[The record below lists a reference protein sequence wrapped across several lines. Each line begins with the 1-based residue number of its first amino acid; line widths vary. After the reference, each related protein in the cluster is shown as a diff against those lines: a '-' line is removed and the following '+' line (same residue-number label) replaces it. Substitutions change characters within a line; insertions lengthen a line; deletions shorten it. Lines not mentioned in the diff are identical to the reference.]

1 MSTIGDNKDTLKF
14 AGDFQLDVCTLISY
28 RKSAEAQ
35 DQAVRVNILPQVL
48 TISYVEDITLQ
59 CISGEIVL
67 SDVQDIRTSLP
78 LTGMERLEL
87 KFYTPGSGQG
97 DRVEALEE
105 TSDPYYVYKIE
116 KVRPSGGT
124 GRQQVYKLHFTS
136 REAYRN
142 SIFRVSQSFTGPVED
157 AVLKIVKSPDYL
169 DSRKPLYVEET
180 KTNSKYVIPNKKPF
194 NAIKFL
200 SSEAISLNYNNSNYL
215 FFETMSGFHFRSIES
230 LMALGGHTARPVK
243 EKYHLQPARVR
254 SVGER
259 DVEKDM
265 RGIISY
271 SFEDPVNQLRNM
283 NNGLFASRVIEHD
296 MFKKTIVEKD
306 FDYHT
311 SFVNYFHTEHSN
323 GAKTG
328 IKFIQPYA
336 YFDNTKKLFSE
347 HPLQRLMLTTSTSE
361 IHDNVVSPSKSELI
375 QNSQSQRQ
383 QLLNNNLILNV
394 PGNTKLHAGDM
405 ISFSLPYSKPVGPN
419 EKQELNPYFAG
430 RYLVLQVKHLLS
442 RENGKHDMVLRCAKD
457 SVYSTLPVETDTD
470 VVKLKDKKNKDII
483 TVYEKDETEI
493 ETASKQIGT
502 ANNDIFT

>member
-1 MSTIGDNKDTLKF
+1 MSTIGDNKDTLKR
-14 AGDFQLDVCTLISY
+14 AGEFQLDVCTLVSY
-28 RKSAEAQ
+28 RKAADAQ
-35 DQAVRVNILPQVL
+35 DQAVRINVLPQVL

-87 KFYTPGSGQG
+87 KFYTPGSGLG

-157 AVLKIVKSPDYL
+157 AVLKIVKSPEYL
-169 DSRKPLYVEET
+169 DSRKPLYLEET

-200 SSEAISLNYNNSNYL
+200 ASEAISKNYNNSNYL

-243 EKYHLQPARVR
+243 EKYHLQPAKVR

-259 DVEKDM
+259 DIEKDM
-265 RGIISY
+265 RGVISY
-271 SFEDPVNQLRNM
+271 SFEDPVNQLKNM
-283 NNGLFASRVIEHD
+283 NSGLFASRVIEHD
-296 MFKKTIVEKD
+296 NYNKTIVEKD

-311 SFVNYFHTEHSN
+311 SFANYYHTEHSD

-328 IKFIQPYA
+328 LKFIQPYA
-336 YFDNTKKLFSE
+336 YFDNTNKLFSE
-347 HPLQRLMLTTSTSE
+347 HPTQKLMLTTGTSKKY
-361 IHDNVVSPSKSELI
+361 DNYESPSKADLI

-394 PGNTKLHAGDM
+394 PGNTKVHAGDM
-405 ISFSLPYSKPVGPN
+405 ISFSLPYSKPVGPH

-430 RYLVLQVKHLLS
+430 RYLVLQIKHTLS
-442 RENGKHDMVLRCAKD
+442 RENGKHDMVMRCSKD
-457 SVYSTLPVETDTD
+457 SVNSTLPVETDTD

-483 TVYEKDETEI
+483 TVDEKDNSEI
-493 ETASKQIGT
+493 TTVSG
-502 ANNDIFT
+502 NNNIFT

>member
-1 MSTIGDNKDTLKF
+1 MSVIGDNKDTLKF
-14 AGDFQLDVCTLISY
+14 AGDFQLDICTLISY
-28 RKSAEAQ
+28 RKAADAQ
-35 DQAVRVNILPQVL
+35 DQALRINILPQVL
-48 TISYVEDITLQ
+48 YISYVEDITLQ
-59 CISGEIVL
+59 CISGEIIL
-67 SDVQDIRTSLP
+67 ADVQDIRTVLP

-87 KFYTPGSGQG
+87 KFYTPGSGLG
-97 DRVEALEE
+97 DRVEAIEE

-142 SIFRVSQSFTGPVED
+142 SLFRVSQAFTGPVED

-169 DSRKPLYVEET
+169 DSRKPLYIEET

-194 NAIKFL
+194 NAIHFL
-200 SSEAISLNYNNSNYL
+200 AKESISKNYNNSNYL

-243 EKYHLQPARVR
+243 EKYHLQPANVRVE
-254 SVGER
+254 GER
-259 DVEKDM
+259 DIEKDM
-265 RGIISY
+265 RSVMSY
-271 SFEDPVNQLRNM
+271 SFVDPVNQLENL
-283 NNGLFASRVIEHD
+283 NSGLFSSRVIQHD
-296 MFKKTIVEKD
+296 MFNKTITEYD

-311 SFVNYFHTEHSN
+311 SFANYFHTEHAD

-347 HPLQRLMLTTSTSE
+347 QPLQKLMVTSDTVNLHNDYKRPNRSE
-361 IHDNVVSPSKSELI
+361 II

-394 PGNTKLHAGDM
+394 PGNTKIHAGDM
-405 ISFSLPYSKPVGPN
+405 ISFTLPYAKPVGPD

-430 RYLVLQVKHLLS
+430 RYLVLQIKHMIS
-442 RENGKHDMVLRCAKD
+442 RENDKHEMVLRCTKD
-457 SVYSTLPVETDTD
+457 SVNTTLPVETDTN
-470 VVKLKDKKNKDII
+470 VVKLKDKKNNDII
-483 TVYEKDETEI
+483 TVYEKDDTEVQS
-493 ETASKQIGT
+493 THSNIGVT
-502 ANNDIFT
+502 NNVFT

>member
-14 AGDFQLDVCTLISY
+14 AGDFQLDVCTLVSY

-67 SDVQDIRTSLP
+67 SDVQDIRTTLP

-87 KFYTPGSGQG
+87 KFYTPGSNIS
-97 DRVEALEE
+97 DRVEAIEK

-200 SSEAISLNYNNSNYL
+200 STEAISLNYNNSNFL

-243 EKYHLQPARVR
+243 EKYHLQPAKV
-254 SVGER
+254 
-259 DVEKDM
+259 
-265 RGIISY
+265 
-271 SFEDPVNQLRNM
+271 
-283 NNGLFASRVIEHD
+283 
-296 MFKKTIVEKD
+296 
-306 FDYHT
+306 
-311 SFVNYFHTEHSN
+311 
-323 GAKTG
+323 
-328 IKFIQPYA
+328 
-336 YFDNTKKLFSE
+336 
-347 HPLQRLMLTTSTSE
+347 
-361 IHDNVVSPSKSELI
+361 
-375 QNSQSQRQ
+375 
-383 QLLNNNLILNV
+383 
-394 PGNTKLHAGDM
+394 
-405 ISFSLPYSKPVGPN
+405 
-419 EKQELNPYFAG
+419 
-430 RYLVLQVKHLLS
+430 
-442 RENGKHDMVLRCAKD
+442 
-457 SVYSTLPVETDTD
+457 
-470 VVKLKDKKNKDII
+470 
-483 TVYEKDETEI
+483 
-493 ETASKQIGT
+493 
-502 ANNDIFT
+502 